1 MVWKGVIRLGSK
13 QIFDEE
19 RITSLPEDKREAM
32 DRWRLILGK
41 KAEDHDINFSDEEP
55 PDQEDEGEQD
65 EEEDEDED
73 EGEGGEGEG
82 EEGDEGE
89 GGEGEGE
96 EGDEGEGGEGESEEE
111 DEGEGGESES
121 EEDGEDEGEEGED
134 GEEGKGKGGKK
145 GRGKTGKGAG
155 KGAGTGK
162 GRDGKSKGVGGK
174 SRIPRQT
181 GFNKDKLM
189 QMDETLDL
197 VYGETQDQRRTAG
210 LGPSNLSIPDWIEN
224 VKDFFPTDAKEVL
237 EKDLIERSDIKDI
250 IANPE
255 LFEKVEPSLEMVK
268 TIISLKNLLPNEVKD
283 VARNVVRKVVENLK
297 DKFKDD
303 VERHIIGAIKRDMHT
318 PIKVFRN
325 IDWKD
330 SIRRNLKH
338 YDPKTKKVIMA
349 EPRFYCAEK
358 KKKPWQI
365 VILIDESGSMTN
377 SIIYSVVIA
386 SIFATLPA
394 VHTNLIIFDTQVVD
408 LSDKIDDP
416 VEVLMTVQLGGGTN
430 IARAVQYGQSLIKNP
445 KKTIMVIIS
454 DFYEGGGYA
463 RLTNTLKKV
472 LEGQT
477 KILGIAAL
485 DYNNEPMFDRKYAK
499 FMNTLGIDVLA
510 STPNNLPEIIANLM
524 Q

>member
-1 MVWKGVIRLGSK
+1 
-13 QIFDEE
+13 
-19 RITSLPEDKREAM
+19 
-32 DRWRLILGK
+32 
-41 KAEDHDINFSDEEP
+41 
-55 PDQEDEGEQD
+55 
-65 EEEDEDED
+65 
-73 EGEGGEGEG
+73 
-82 EEGDEGE
+82 
-89 GGEGEGE
+89 
-96 EGDEGEGGEGESEEE
+96 
-111 DEGEGGESES
+111 
-121 EEDGEDEGEEGED
+121 
-134 GEEGKGKGGKK
+134 
-145 GRGKTGKGAG
+145 
-155 KGAGTGK
+155 
-162 GRDGKSKGVGGK
+162 
-174 SRIPRQT
+174 
-181 GFNKDKLM
+181 
-189 QMDETLDL
+189 
-197 VYGETQDQRRTAG
+197 
-210 LGPSNLSIPDWIEN
+210 
-224 VKDFFPTDAKEVL
+224 
-237 EKDLIERSDIKDI
+237 
-250 IANPE
+250 
-255 LFEKVEPSLEMVK
+255 PSLEMVK

-454 DFYEGGGYA
+454 DFYEGGGYN
-463 RLTNTLKKV
+463 RLTDTLKKV

>member
-1 MVWKGVIRLGSK
+1 MVWKCVNNMGSK
-13 QIFDEE
+13 QIFDEKK
-19 RITSLPEDKREAM
+19 ILSLLEDQREAM

-41 KAEDHDINFSDEEP
+41 KAEDQDINFSDDPSSDHE
-55 PDQEDEGEQD
+55 DQEEKGE
-65 EEEDEDED
+65 
-73 EGEGGEGEG
+73 EG
-82 EEGDEGE
+82 EENDGDTD
-89 GGEGEGE
+89 E
-96 EGDEGEGGEGESEEE
+96 EGNNEGKEE
-111 DEGEGGESES
+111 DEGGMENHAKKEKRKS
-121 EEDGEDEGEEGED
+121 
-134 GEEGKGKGGKK
+134 GKG
-145 GRGKTGKGAG
+145 TGTRKIKVAG
-155 KGAGTGK
+155 KGMSGRGNGTS
-162 GRDGKSKGVGGK
+162 GKSVGV
-174 SRIPRQT
+174 QQE
-181 GFNKDKLM
+181 GFDKKKLKK
-189 QMDETLDL
+189 MDETLDL
-197 VYGETQDQRRTAG
+197 VYGGTQNQRRTAG

-224 VKDFFPTDAKEVL
+224 VKELFPTDTKEVL
-237 EKDLIERSDIKDI
+237 EKDLIERSDIRDI

-255 LFEKVEPSLEMVK
+255 LFEKVESSLEMVK
-268 TIISLKNLLPNEVKD
+268 TIISLKNMLPNEVKD
-283 VARNVVRKVVENLK
+283 IARNVVRKVVENLK
-297 DKFKDD
+297 DKFKDG
-303 VERHIIGAIKRDMHT
+303 VEKHIIGAIKRDMHT

-338 YDPKTKKVIMA
+338 YDPTLKKLIMA

-365 VILIDESGSMTN
+365 VVLIDESGSMTN

-408 LSDKIDDP
+408 LSDKVDDP

-430 IARAVQYGQSLIKNP
+430 IARAVQYAQSLIKNP

-454 DFYEGGGYA
+454 DFYEGGGYD
-463 RLTNTLKKV
+463 RLTDTLKKV

-485 DYNNEPMFDRKYAK
+485 DYNNEPMFDRNYAK

-510 STPNNLPEIIANLM
+510 STPNKLPEIIAKLM
-524 Q
+524 L

>member
-1 MVWKGVIRLGSK
+1 MGSK

-19 RITSLPEDKREAM
+19 KITSLPEDKKEAM

-41 KAEDHDINFSDEEP
+41 KAEDQAINFSNDK
-55 PDQEDEGEQD
+55 DEGDD
-65 EEEDEDED
+65 E
-73 EGEGGEGEG
+73 GEGEG
-82 EEGDEGE
+82 EGEGDDE
-89 GGEGEGE
+89 GEGEGE
-96 EGDEGEGGEGESEEE
+96 GEGEDEDDGEGEG
-111 DEGEGGESES
+111 
-121 EEDGEDEGEEGED
+121 
-134 GEEGKGKGGKK
+134 EGKGKAGKGKWGKSTGGKGTGAGKSSGK
-145 GRGKTGKGAG
+145 GKGMNGKGAG
-155 KGAGTGK
+155 
-162 GRDGKSKGVGGK
+162 GKSDGAKE
-174 SRIPRQT
+174 
-181 GFNKDKLM
+181 GFDKEKLM
-189 QMDETLDL
+189 EIDKTLDL
-197 VYGETQDQRRTAG
+197 VYGGTEDQRRTAG

-224 VKDFFPTDAKEVL
+224 VKEFFPTDTKEVL

-268 TIISLKNLLPNEVKD
+268 TIISLKDMLPNEVKD
-283 VARNVVRKVVENLK
+283 IARNVVRKVVEKLK

-303 VERHIIGAIKRDMHT
+303 AEKHIIGAIKRDMHT

-338 YDPKTKKVIMA
+338 YDPTLKKLIMA

-408 LSDKIDDP
+408 LSDRIDDP
-416 VEVLMTVQLGGGTN
+416 VEVLMTVQLGGGTD
-430 IARAVQYGQSLIKNP
+430 ITRAVRYGQSLIKNP

-454 DFYEGGGYA
+454 DFYEGRSYDQ
-463 RLTNTLKKV
+463 LTDTLKKV

-485 DYNNEPMFDRKYAK
+485 DYNNEPMFNRKYAK
-499 FMNTLGIDVLA
+499 SLNHLGIDVLA
-510 STPNNLPEIIANLM
+510 STPNNLPELIAKLM

>member
-1 MVWKGVIRLGSK
+1 MGPN
-13 QIFDEE
+13 QIFDEDKFT
-19 RITSLPEDKREAM
+19 RLPEDQREAM

-41 KAEDHDINFSDEEP
+41 KAEEQDINFSDDASH
-55 PDQEDEGEQD
+55 DQDNQD
-65 EEEDEDED
+65 E
-73 EGEGGEGEG
+73 GEGEG
-82 EEGDEGE
+82 EDQEKSEDEGE
-89 GGEGEGE
+89 SKGEGE
-96 EGDEGEGGEGESEEE
+96 ENKD
-111 DEGEGGESES
+111 DKA
-121 EEDGEDEGEEGED
+121 
-134 GEEGKGKGGKK
+134 GKGKSSK
-145 GRGKTGKGAG
+145 GTGTGKSKVAG
-155 KGAGTGK
+155 KGNSVRSKGTS
-162 GRDGKSKGVGGK
+162 GKSSGV
-174 SRIPRQT
+174 RQE
-181 GFNKDKLM
+181 GFDKDKLKK
-189 QMDETLDL
+189 MDETLDL
-197 VYGETQDQRRTAG
+197 VYGGTQDQRRTAG

-224 VKDFFPTDAKEVL
+224 VKELFPTDTKEVL
-237 EKDLIERSDIKDI
+237 EKDLIERSDIRDI

-268 TIISLKNLLPNEVKD
+268 TIISLKNMLPNDVKD
-283 VARNVVRKVVENLK
+283 IARNVVRKVVENLK

-303 VERHIIGAIKRDMHT
+303 VEKHIIGAIKRDMHT

-338 YDPKTKKVIMA
+338 YDPTLKKIIMA

-377 SIIYSVVIA
+377 SIIFSVVIA

-430 IARAVQYGQSLIKNP
+430 IARAVQYAQSLIKNP

-454 DFYEGGGYA
+454 DFYEGGGYD
-463 RLTNTLKKV
+463 RLTDTLKKV

-477 KILGIAAL
+477 KILGVAAL
-485 DYNNEPMFDRKYAK
+485 DYNNEPMFDRNYAK

-510 STPNNLPEIIANLM
+510 STPNNLPEIIAKLM
-524 Q
+524 L

>member
-1 MVWKGVIRLGSK
+1 MGSK

-19 RITSLPEDKREAM
+19 KITSLPEDKKEAM

-41 KAEDHDINFSDEEP
+41 KAEDQAINFSNDK
-55 PDQEDEGEQD
+55 DEGDD
-65 EEEDEDED
+65 E
-73 EGEGGEGEG
+73 GEGEG
-82 EEGDEGE
+82 EGEGDDE
-89 GGEGEGE
+89 GEGEGE
-96 EGDEGEGGEGESEEE
+96 GEDEDDGEGEG
-111 DEGEGGESES
+111 
-121 EEDGEDEGEEGED
+121 
-134 GEEGKGKGGKK
+134 EGKGKAGKGKWGKSTGGKGTGAGKSSGK
-145 GRGKTGKGAG
+145 GKGMNGKGAG
-155 KGAGTGK
+155 
-162 GRDGKSKGVGGK
+162 GKSDGAKE
-174 SRIPRQT
+174 
-181 GFNKDKLM
+181 GFDKEKLM
-189 QMDETLDL
+189 EIDKTLDL
-197 VYGETQDQRRTAG
+197 VYGGTEDQRRTAG

-224 VKDFFPTDAKEVL
+224 VKEFFPTDTKEVL

-255 LFEKVEPSLEMVK
+255 LFEKVETSLEMVK
-268 TIISLKNLLPNEVKD
+268 TIISLKDMLPNEVKD
-283 VARNVVRKVVENLK
+283 IARNVVRKVVEKLK

-303 VERHIIGAIKRDMHT
+303 AEKHIIGAIKRDMHT

-338 YDPKTKKVIMA
+338 YDPTLKKLIMA

-408 LSDKIDDP
+408 LSDRIDDP
-416 VEVLMTVQLGGGTN
+416 VEVLMTVQLGGGTD
-430 IARAVQYGQSLIKNP
+430 ITRAVRYGQSLIKNP

-454 DFYEGGGYA
+454 DFYEGRSYDQ
-463 RLTNTLKKV
+463 LTDTLKKV

-485 DYNNEPMFDRKYAK
+485 DYNNEPMFNRKYAK
-499 FMNTLGIDVLA
+499 SLNHLGIDVLA
-510 STPNNLPEIIANLM
+510 STPNNLPELIAKLM

>member
-1 MVWKGVIRLGSK
+1 MGPN
-13 QIFDEE
+13 QIFDEDKFT
-19 RITSLPEDKREAM
+19 RLPEDQREAM

-41 KAEDHDINFSDEEP
+41 KAEDQDINFSDDASH
-55 PDQEDEGEQD
+55 DQDNQD
-65 EEEDEDED
+65 E
-73 EGEGGEGEG
+73 GEGEG
-82 EEGDEGE
+82 EDQEKSEDEGE
-89 GGEGEGE
+89 SKGEGE
-96 EGDEGEGGEGESEEE
+96 ENKD
-111 DEGEGGESES
+111 DKA
-121 EEDGEDEGEEGED
+121 
-134 GEEGKGKGGKK
+134 GKGKSSK
-145 GRGKTGKGAG
+145 GTGTGKSKVAG
-155 KGAGTGK
+155 KGNSVRGK
-162 GRDGKSKGVGGK
+162 GTSGKSSGV
-174 SRIPRQT
+174 RQE
-181 GFNKDKLM
+181 GFDKDKLKK
-189 QMDETLDL
+189 MDETLDL
-197 VYGETQDQRRTAG
+197 VYGGTQDQRRTAG

-224 VKDFFPTDAKEVL
+224 VKELFPTDTKEVL
-237 EKDLIERSDIKDI
+237 EKDLIERSDIRDI

-268 TIISLKNLLPNEVKD
+268 TIISLKNMLPNDVKD
-283 VARNVVRKVVENLK
+283 IARNVVRKVVENLK

-303 VERHIIGAIKRDMHT
+303 VEKHIIGAIKRDMHT

-338 YDPKTKKVIMA
+338 YDPTLKKIIMA

-377 SIIYSVVIA
+377 SIIFSVVIA

-430 IARAVQYGQSLIKNP
+430 IARAVQYAQSLIKNP

-454 DFYEGGGYA
+454 DFYEGGGYD
-463 RLTNTLKKV
+463 RLTDTLKKV

-477 KILGIAAL
+477 KILGVAAL
-485 DYNNEPMFDRKYAK
+485 DYNNEPMFDRNYAK

-510 STPNNLPEIIANLM
+510 STPNNLPEIIAKLM
-524 Q
+524 L